1 MIFSRKVVPT
11 FRDHALAHHDY
22 GIFGR
27 HMNRSMLA
35 WECGSPMQDSSAER
49 GLSAVLVCVFL
60 AGCSSL
66 GGNPATLFADPGK
79 YQYSSCAQL
88 AGQQQYWSTREQELR
103 SLMDRAEQSAGG
115 ALVNVLAYKAD
126 HVAAS
131 EELKV
136 VENAARNKNCD
147 SAESWR
153 SNSVVR

>member
-1 MIFSRKVVPT
+1 MQ
-11 FRDHALAHHDY
+11 
-22 GIFGR
+22 GR
-27 HMNRSMLA
+27 
-35 WECGSPMQDSSAER
+35 SAQR

-66 GGNPATLFADPGK
+66 GDNPATLFADPGK
-79 YQYSSCAQL
+79 YQYSSCEQL
-88 AGQQQYWSTREQELR
+88 AGQRKIWSIREQELKL
-103 SLMDRAEQSAGG
+103 LMERAVQSTGG

-136 VENAARNKNCD
+136 VEIAARNKNCD

-153 SNSVVR
+153 SNSAVR